1 MWKCIRCEKENK
13 DTAEICTEC
22 GHGRT
27 MDYVQHRTL
36 SKISAKLAKNWK
48 ISRNTEKEIKK
59 LNNENR
65 KKIQDLKKK
74 YRQTQL
80 QAKKDATKETPNENR
95 KNAEEVIQKKLS
107 SLRSSVA
114 FMKDEISKE
123 QDEINTLHGTIEE
136 RTKMV
141 DKDAKA
147 DKILTTIA
155 WIITIS
161 LFLYIVYRY
170 GFDGRWA
177 AVGEFF
183 GGMSDWVK
191 FEGTLS
197 IGDILKVVLVI
208 IVFGGIILFAIAM
221 SGIWLLAAVPAGII
235 GLIIELLIGRFI
247 GTVSDETLKQ
257 AKTERD
263 NAQNSIDKKK
273 NEINSIYQKI
283 APLQKQISKIEGSM
297 SILTDN
303 LSRVLPEHMS
313 EELERWTRRGNKVD
327 FIFCMSRKFRKTH
340 FSPRGES
347 CGDFCR

>member
-123 QDEINTLHGTIEE
+123 QDEINGLHVVVEEQNKLIE
-136 RTKMV
+136 
-141 DKDAKA
+141 KDIKA
-147 DKILTTIA
+147 DKKVTTIA
-155 WIITIS
+155 AVIAATIITS
-161 LFLYIVYRY
+161 LFVYIVYRY
-170 GFDGRWA
+170 RFNGRWT
-177 AVGEFF
+177 AVEECVNLGN
-183 GGMSDWVK
+183 W
-191 FEGTLS
+191 TTP
-197 IGDILKVVLVI
+197 ILI
-208 IVFGGIILFAIAM
+208 FAIVM
-221 SGIWLLAAVPAGII
+221 CDI
-235 GLIIELLIGRFI
+235 GLAIDLEERDYLVFDIFVRIIDLLIGRFI
-247 GTVSDETLKQ
+247 GKISYETWKQ

-283 APLQKQISKIEGSM
+283 ASSQKQISKIESSM
-297 SILTDN
+297 STLTDN

-313 EELERWTRRGNKVD
+313 EELERWTR
-327 FIFCMSRKFRKTH
+327 
-340 FSPRGES
+340 
-347 CGDFCR
+347 

>member
-36 SKISAKLAKNWK
+36 SKISAKLEKNWK

-208 IVFGGIILFAIAM
+208 IVSGGIILFAIAM

-257 AKTERD
+257 AETERD
-263 NAQNSIDKKK
+263 NAQKSIDKKK

-283 APLQKQISKIEGSM
+283 ASSQKQISKIESSM
-297 SILTDN
+297 STLTEN

-313 EELERWTRRGNKVD
+313 EELERWTR
-327 FIFCMSRKFRKTH
+327 
-340 FSPRGES
+340 
-347 CGDFCR
+347 

>member
-1 MWKCIRCEKENK
+1 MRAWQNN
-13 DTAEICTEC
+13 
-22 GHGRT
+22 G
-27 MDYVQHRTL
+27 YVQHRTL

-48 ISRNTEKEIKK
+48 ISRNTEKEIEK

-123 QDEINTLHGTIEE
+123 QDEINGLHVVVEEQNKLIE
-136 RTKMV
+136 
-141 DKDAKA
+141 KDIKA
-147 DKILTTIA
+147 DKKVTTIA
-155 WIITIS
+155 VVIAATIMNS
-161 LFLYIVYRY
+161 LFVYIVYRY
-170 GFDGRWA
+170 MFNGRWT
-177 AVGEFF
+177 AVEECVNLGN
-183 GGMSDWVK
+183 W
-191 FEGTLS
+191 TTP
-197 IGDILKVVLVI
+197 ILI
-208 IVFGGIILFAIAM
+208 FAIVICDIGWA
-221 SGIWLLAAVPAGII
+221 IDLEERDYLVFDIFVRII
-235 GLIIELLIGRFI
+235 DLLIGRFI
-247 GTVSDETLKQ
+247 GKISYETWKQ

-283 APLQKQISKIEGSM
+283 ASSQKQISKIESSM
-297 SILTDN
+297 STLTDN

-313 EELERWTRRGNKVD
+313 EELERWTR
-327 FIFCMSRKFRKTH
+327 
-340 FSPRGES
+340 
-347 CGDFCR
+347 

>member
-27 MDYVQHRTL
+27 MDYMRHRTL
-36 SKISAKLAKNWK
+36 AKIPAKLAKNWK

-191 FEGTLS
+191 VWGTLS

-283 APLQKQISKIEGSM
+283 ASSQKQISKIESSM
-297 SILTDN
+297 STLTDN

-313 EELERWTRRGNKVD
+313 EELERWTR
-327 FIFCMSRKFRKTH
+327 
-340 FSPRGES
+340 
-347 CGDFCR
+347 

>member
-48 ISRNTEKEIKK
+48 ISRNTEKEIEK

-257 AKTERD
+257 AETERD
-263 NAQNSIDKKK
+263 NAQKSIDKKK

-283 APLQKQISKIEGSM
+283 ASSQKQISKIESSM
-297 SILTDN
+297 STLTDN

-313 EELERWTRRGNKVD
+313 EKLERWTR
-327 FIFCMSRKFRKTH
+327 
-340 FSPRGES
+340 
-347 CGDFCR
+347 

>member
-27 MDYVQHRTL
+27 MDYIQHRTL

-208 IVFGGIILFAIAM
+208 IVSGGIMLFAIAM

-247 GTVSDETLKQ
+247 RTVSDETLKQ
-257 AKTERD
+257 AKTGRD

-283 APLQKQISKIEGSM
+283 ASSQKQISKIESSM
-297 SILTDN
+297 STLTDN

-313 EELERWTRRGNKVD
+313 EELERWTR
-327 FIFCMSRKFRKTH
+327 
-340 FSPRGES
+340 
-347 CGDFCR
+347 

>member
-48 ISRNTEKEIKK
+48 ISRNTEKEIEK

-80 QAKKDATKETPNENR
+80 QAKKDATR

-123 QDEINTLHGTIEE
+123 QDEINTLHGTIGE
-136 RTKMV
+136 RTKLI

-170 GFDGRWA
+170 GFGGRWA

-191 FEGTLS
+191 VWGTLS
-197 IGDILKVVLVI
+197 IGDILKCVLVI
-208 IVFGGIILFAIAM
+208 IVFGGIILIAIAI

-283 APLQKQISKIEGSM
+283 ASSQKQISKIESSM
-297 SILTDN
+297 STLTDN

-313 EELERWTRRGNKVD
+313 EELERWTR
-327 FIFCMSRKFRKTH
+327 
-340 FSPRGES
+340 
-347 CGDFCR
+347 

>member
-48 ISRNTEKEIKK
+48 ISRNTEKEIEK

-80 QAKKDATKETPNENR
+80 QAKKDATR

-136 RTKMV
+136 RTKLI

-170 GFDGRWA
+170 GFGGRWA

-191 FEGTLS
+191 VWGTLS
-197 IGDILKVVLVI
+197 IGDILKCVLVI
-208 IVFGGIILFAIAM
+208 IVFGGIILLAIAI

-283 APLQKQISKIEGSM
+283 ASSQKQISKIESSM
-297 SILTDN
+297 STLTDN

-313 EELERWTRRGNKVD
+313 EELERWTR
-327 FIFCMSRKFRKTH
+327 
-340 FSPRGES
+340 
-347 CGDFCR
+347 

>member
-27 MDYVQHRTL
+27 MDYIQHRTL

-136 RTKMV
+136 RTKLI

-208 IVFGGIILFAIAM
+208 IVSGGIMLFAIAM

-257 AKTERD
+257 AETERD
-263 NAQNSIDKKK
+263 NAQKSIDKKK

-283 APLQKQISKIEGSM
+283 ASSQKQISKIESSM
-297 SILTDN
+297 STLTDN

-313 EELERWTRRGNKVD
+313 EELERWTR
-327 FIFCMSRKFRKTH
+327 
-340 FSPRGES
+340 
-347 CGDFCR
+347 

>member
-36 SKISAKLAKNWK
+36 SKISAKLEKNWK

-80 QAKKDATKETPNENR
+80 QAKKDATR

-208 IVFGGIILFAIAM
+208 IVSGGIILFAIAM

-257 AKTERD
+257 AETERD
-263 NAQNSIDKKK
+263 NAQKSIDKKK

-283 APLQKQISKIEGSM
+283 ASSQKQISKIESSM
-297 SILTDN
+297 STLTDN

-313 EELERWTRRGNKVD
+313 EELERWTR
-327 FIFCMSRKFRKTH
+327 
-340 FSPRGES
+340 
-347 CGDFCR
+347 

>member
-48 ISRNTEKEIKK
+48 ISRNTEKEIEK

-80 QAKKDATKETPNENR
+80 QAKKDATR

-136 RTKMV
+136 RTKLI

-170 GFDGRWA
+170 GFGGRWA

-191 FEGTLS
+191 VWGTLS
-197 IGDILKVVLVI
+197 IGDILKCVLVI
-208 IVFGGIILFAIAM
+208 IVFGGIILFA
-221 SGIWLLAAVPAGII
+221 II

-283 APLQKQISKIEGSM
+283 ASSQKQISKIESSM
-297 SILTDN
+297 STLTDN

-313 EELERWTRRGNKVD
+313 EELERWTR
-327 FIFCMSRKFRKTH
+327 
-340 FSPRGES
+340 
-347 CGDFCR
+347 

>member
-36 SKISAKLAKNWK
+36 SKISAKLEKNWK

-80 QAKKDATKETPNENR
+80 QAKKDATR

-136 RTKMV
+136 RTKLI

-170 GFDGRWA
+170 GFGGRWA

-191 FEGTLS
+191 VWGTLS
-197 IGDILKVVLVI
+197 IGDILKCVLVI
-208 IVFGGIILFAIAM
+208 IVFGGIILFAIAI

-247 GTVSDETLKQ
+247 RTVSDETLKQ

-283 APLQKQISKIEGSM
+283 ASSQKQISKIESSM
-297 SILTDN
+297 STLTDN

-313 EELERWTRRGNKVD
+313 EELERWTR
-327 FIFCMSRKFRKTH
+327 
-340 FSPRGES
+340 
-347 CGDFCR
+347 

>member
-27 MDYVQHRTL
+27 MDYMRHRTL
-36 SKISAKLAKNWK
+36 AKIPAKLAKNWK

-80 QAKKDATKETPNENR
+80 QAKKDATR

-136 RTKMV
+136 RTKLI

-155 WIITIS
+155 WVITIS

-170 GFDGRWA
+170 GFGGRWA

-191 FEGTLS
+191 VWGTLS
-197 IGDILKVVLVI
+197 IGDILKCVLVI
-208 IVFGGIILFAIAM
+208 IVFGGIILFAIAI

-283 APLQKQISKIEGSM
+283 ASLEKQISKIESSM
-297 SILTDN
+297 STLTDN

-313 EELERWTRRGNKVD
+313 EKLERWTR
-327 FIFCMSRKFRKTH
+327 
-340 FSPRGES
+340 
-347 CGDFCR
+347 

>member
-1 MWKCIRCEKENK
+1 MWKYIRCEKENK

-48 ISRNTEKEIKK
+48 ISRNTEKEIEK

-80 QAKKDATKETPNENR
+80 QAKKDATKEKNR

-136 RTKMV
+136 RTKLI

-170 GFDGRWA
+170 GFGGRWA

-191 FEGTLS
+191 VVGTLS
-197 IGDILKVVLVI
+197 IGDILKCVLVI
-208 IVFGGIILFAIAM
+208 IVFGGIILFAIAI

-283 APLQKQISKIEGSM
+283 APLQKQISKIESSM
-297 SILTDN
+297 STLTDN
-303 LSRVLPEHMS
+303 LSLVLQEHMS
-313 EELERWTRRGNKVD
+313 EELERWTR
-327 FIFCMSRKFRKTH
+327 
-340 FSPRGES
+340 
-347 CGDFCR
+347 

>member
-27 MDYVQHRTL
+27 MDYIQHRTL

-48 ISRNTEKEIKK
+48 ISRNTEKEIEK

-283 APLQKQISKIEGSM
+283 ASSQKQISKIESSM
-297 SILTDN
+297 STLTDN

-313 EELERWTRRGNKVD
+313 EKLERWTR
-327 FIFCMSRKFRKTH
+327 
-340 FSPRGES
+340 
-347 CGDFCR
+347 

>member
-48 ISRNTEKEIKK
+48 ISRNTEKEIEK

-80 QAKKDATKETPNENR
+80 QAKKDATR
-95 KNAEEVIQKKLS
+95 KNAEEVIQKSLS
-107 SLRSSVA
+107 SLRSAVT

-136 RTKMV
+136 RTKLI

-170 GFDGRWA
+170 GFGGRWA

-191 FEGTLS
+191 VWGTLS
-197 IGDILKVVLVI
+197 IGDILKCVLVI
-208 IVFGGIILFAIAM
+208 IVFGGIILFAIAI

-283 APLQKQISKIEGSM
+283 ASLEKQISKIESSM
-297 SILTDN
+297 STLTDN

-313 EELERWTRRGNKVD
+313 EKLERWTR
-327 FIFCMSRKFRKTH
+327 
-340 FSPRGES
+340 
-347 CGDFCR
+347 

>member
-257 AKTERD
+257 AETERD
-263 NAQNSIDKKK
+263 NAQKSIDKKK

-283 APLQKQISKIEGSM
+283 ASSQKQISKIESSM
-297 SILTDN
+297 STLTDN

-313 EELERWTRRGNKVD
+313 EELERWTR
-327 FIFCMSRKFRKTH
+327 
-340 FSPRGES
+340 
-347 CGDFCR
+347 

>member
-36 SKISAKLAKNWK
+36 SKISAKLEKNWK

-95 KNAEEVIQKKLS
+95 KNAEEVIQRKLS

-208 IVFGGIILFAIAM
+208 IVSGGIILFAIAM

-257 AKTERD
+257 AETERD
-263 NAQNSIDKKK
+263 NAQKSIDKKK

-283 APLQKQISKIEGSM
+283 ASSQKQISKIESSM
-297 SILTDN
+297 STLTDN

-313 EELERWTRRGNKVD
+313 EELERWTR
-327 FIFCMSRKFRKTH
+327 
-340 FSPRGES
+340 
-347 CGDFCR
+347 

>member
-27 MDYVQHRTL
+27 MDYIQHRTL

-136 RTKMV
+136 RTKLI

-208 IVFGGIILFAIAM
+208 IVSGGIMLFAIAM

-283 APLQKQISKIEGSM
+283 ASSQKQISKIESSM
-297 SILTDN
+297 STLTDN

-313 EELERWTRRGNKVD
+313 EKLERWTR
-327 FIFCMSRKFRKTH
+327 
-340 FSPRGES
+340 
-347 CGDFCR
+347 

>member
-48 ISRNTEKEIKK
+48 ISRNTEKEIEK

-80 QAKKDATKETPNENR
+80 QAKKDATKETSNENR

-136 RTKMV
+136 RTKLI

-170 GFDGRWA
+170 GFGGRWA

-191 FEGTLS
+191 VEGTLS
-197 IGDILKVVLVI
+197 IGDILKGVLVI

-263 NAQNSIDKKK
+263 NTQNSIDKKK

-283 APLQKQISKIEGSM
+283 ASLEKQISKIESSM
-297 SILTDN
+297 STLTDN

-313 EELERWTRRGNKVD
+313 EELERWTR
-327 FIFCMSRKFRKTH
+327 
-340 FSPRGES
+340 
-347 CGDFCR
+347 

>member
-1 MWKCIRCEKENK
+1 MCKCIRCEKENK

-48 ISRNTEKEIKK
+48 ISRNTEKEIEK

-80 QAKKDATKETPNENR
+80 QAKKDATR

-136 RTKMV
+136 RTKLI

-170 GFDGRWA
+170 GFGGRWA

-191 FEGTLS
+191 VWGTLS
-197 IGDILKVVLVI
+197 IGDILKCVLVI
-208 IVFGGIILFAIAM
+208 IVFGGIILFAIAI

-283 APLQKQISKIEGSM
+283 ASLEKQISKIESSM
-297 SILTDN
+297 STLTDN

-313 EELERWTRRGNKVD
+313 EKLERWTR
-327 FIFCMSRKFRKTH
+327 
-340 FSPRGES
+340 
-347 CGDFCR
+347 

>member
-48 ISRNTEKEIKK
+48 ISRNTEKEIEK

-80 QAKKDATKETPNENR
+80 QAKKDATR

-136 RTKMV
+136 RTKLI

-170 GFDGRWA
+170 GFGGRWA

-191 FEGTLS
+191 VWGTLS
-197 IGDILKVVLVI
+197 IGDILKCVLVI
-208 IVFGGIILFAIAM
+208 IVFGGIILFAIAI

-283 APLQKQISKIEGSM
+283 ASLEKQISK
-297 SILTDN
+297 L
-303 LSRVLPEHMS
+303 RAA
-313 EELERWTRRGNKVD
+313 
-327 FIFCMSRKFRKTH
+327 
-340 FSPRGES
+340 
-347 CGDFCR
+347 

>member
-123 QDEINTLHGTIEE
+123 QDEINGLHVVVEEQNKLIE
-136 RTKMV
+136 
-141 DKDAKA
+141 KDIKA
-147 DKILTTIA
+147 DKKADKKATNEKTVTLRISNWEEYLDEGDWDEEDTIDLE
-155 WIITIS
+155 S
-161 LFLYIVYRY
+161 
-170 GFDGRWA
+170 
-177 AVGEFF
+177 
-183 GGMSDWVK
+183 
-191 FEGTLS
+191 
-197 IGDILKVVLVI
+197 GDIIGENSMVEDFEDWYYETYGIHVKVEYSTYGTNEDLYNMLTLGDTYDLICPSEYMIMKLTGTSVRA
-208 IVFGGIILFAIAM
+208 FFRYFR
-221 SGIWLLAAVPAGII
+221 SG
-235 GLIIELLIGRFI
+235 ELL
-247 GTVSDETLKQ
+247 
-257 AKTERD
+257 
-263 NAQNSIDKKK
+263 
-273 NEINSIYQKI
+273 Y
-283 APLQKQISKIEGSM
+283 
-297 SILTDN
+297 
-303 LSRVLPEHMS
+303 
-313 EELERWTRRGNKVD
+313 
-327 FIFCMSRKFRKTH
+327 
-340 FSPRGES
+340 
-347 CGDFCR
+347 

>member
-80 QAKKDATKETPNENR
+80 QAKKDATR

-136 RTKMV
+136 RTKLI

-147 DKILTTIA
+147 NKIITIIA
-155 WIITIS
+155 WIIAIFLS
-161 LFLYIVYRY
+161 VYLPYIASEGDSVQFCLFKP
-170 GFDGRWA
+170 G
-177 AVGEFF
+177 
-183 GGMSDWVK
+183 GGMNTDFVVA
-191 FEGTLS
+191 LIMVAPS
-197 IGDILKVVLVI
+197 ILIVI
-208 IVFGGIILFAIAM
+208 FGMFPGYAIIAAIVD
-221 SGIWLLAAVPAGII
+221 
-235 GLIIELLIGRFI
+235 LLIGRFI
-247 GTVSDETLKQ
+247 GKISYKTLKQ
-257 AKTERD
+257 AETERD
-263 NAQNSIDKKK
+263 NAQKSIDKKK

-283 APLQKQISKIEGSM
+283 APLEKQISKIEGSM

-313 EELERWTRRGNKVD
+313 EELERWTR
-327 FIFCMSRKFRKTH
+327 
-340 FSPRGES
+340 
-347 CGDFCR
+347 

>member
-48 ISRNTEKEIKK
+48 ISRNTEKEIEK

-80 QAKKDATKETPNENR
+80 QAKKDATR

-208 IVFGGIILFAIAM
+208 IVSGGIILFAIAM

-283 APLQKQISKIEGSM
+283 APLEKQISKIEGSM

-313 EELERWTRRGNKVD
+313 EELERWTR
-327 FIFCMSRKFRKTH
+327 
-340 FSPRGES
+340 
-347 CGDFCR
+347 

>member
-48 ISRNTEKEIKK
+48 ISRNTEKEIEK

-80 QAKKDATKETPNENR
+80 QAKKDATR

-107 SLRSSVA
+107 SLRSSVE

-136 RTKMV
+136 RTKLI

-170 GFDGRWA
+170 GFGGRWA

-191 FEGTLS
+191 VWGTLS
-197 IGDILKVVLVI
+197 IGDILKCVLVI
-208 IVFGGIILFAIAM
+208 IVFGGIILFAIAI

-283 APLQKQISKIEGSM
+283 ASSQKQISKIESSM
-297 SILTDN
+297 STLTDN

-313 EELERWTRRGNKVD
+313 EELERWTR
-327 FIFCMSRKFRKTH
+327 
-340 FSPRGES
+340 
-347 CGDFCR
+347 

>member
-48 ISRNTEKEIKK
+48 ISCNTEKEIKK

-123 QDEINTLHGTIEE
+123 QDEINGLHVVVEEQNKLIE
-136 RTKMV
+136 
-141 DKDAKA
+141 KDIKA
-147 DKILTTIA
+147 DKKVTTIA
-155 WIITIS
+155 AVIAATIIIS
-161 LFLYIVYRY
+161 LLVYIVYRY
-170 GFDGRWA
+170 RFNGRWT
-177 AVGEFF
+177 AVEEYVNLGN
-183 GGMSDWVK
+183 WR
-191 FEGTLS
+191 TP
-197 IGDILKVVLVI
+197 ILI
-208 IVFGGIILFAIAM
+208 FAIVM
-221 SGIWLLAAVPAGII
+221 CDI
-235 GLIIELLIGRFI
+235 GLASDLEECDYLVFDIFVRIIDLLIGRFI
-247 GTVSDETLKQ
+247 RTVSDEILKQ

-283 APLQKQISKIEGSM
+283 ASLEKQMSKIESSM
-297 SILTDN
+297 STLTDN

-313 EELERWTRRGNKVD
+313 EELERWTQ
-327 FIFCMSRKFRKTH
+327 
-340 FSPRGES
+340 
-347 CGDFCR
+347 

>member
-27 MDYVQHRTL
+27 MDYAQHRTL

-48 ISRNTEKEIKK
+48 ISRNTEKEIEK

-74 YRQTQL
+74 YRQTQLQAQKDATKETLHSQLLSLLSSL

-123 QDEINTLHGTIEE
+123 QDEINGLHVVVEEQNKLIE
-136 RTKMV
+136 
-141 DKDAKA
+141 KDIKA
-147 DKILTTIA
+147 DKKVTTIA
-155 WIITIS
+155 AVIAATIITS
-161 LFLYIVYRY
+161 LFVYIVYRY
-170 GFDGRWA
+170 RFNGRWT
-177 AVGEFF
+177 AVEECVNLGN
-183 GGMSDWVK
+183 W
-191 FEGTLS
+191 TTP
-197 IGDILKVVLVI
+197 ILI
-208 IVFGGIILFAIAM
+208 FAIVM
-221 SGIWLLAAVPAGII
+221 CDI
-235 GLIIELLIGRFI
+235 GLAIDLEERDYLVFDIFVRIIDLLIGRFI
-247 GTVSDETLKQ
+247 GKISYETWKQ

-283 APLQKQISKIEGSM
+283 APLEKQISKIESNM
-297 SILTDN
+297 STLTDN

-313 EELERWTRRGNKVD
+313 EELERWTR
-327 FIFCMSRKFRKTH
+327 
-340 FSPRGES
+340 
-347 CGDFCR
+347 

>member
-48 ISRNTEKEIKK
+48 ISRNTEKEIEK

-80 QAKKDATKETPNENR
+80 QAKKDATR

-136 RTKMV
+136 RTKLI

-170 GFDGRWA
+170 GFGGRWA

-191 FEGTLS
+191 VWGTLS
-197 IGDILKVVLVI
+197 IGDILKCVLVI
-208 IVFGGIILFAIAM
+208 IVFGGIILFAIAI

-247 GTVSDETLKQ
+247 GTVRDETLKQ

-283 APLQKQISKIEGSM
+283 ASSQKQISKIESSM
-297 SILTDN
+297 STLTDN
-303 LSRVLPEHMS
+303 L
-313 EELERWTRRGNKVD
+313 
-327 FIFCMSRKFRKTH
+327 
-340 FSPRGES
+340 
-347 CGDFCR
+347 

>member
-48 ISRNTEKEIKK
+48 ISRNTEKEIEK

-80 QAKKDATKETPNENR
+80 QAKKDATR

-136 RTKMV
+136 RTKLI

-170 GFDGRWA
+170 GFAGPWA

-191 FEGTLS
+191 VWGTLS
-197 IGDILKVVLVI
+197 IGDILKCVLVI
-208 IVFGGIILFAIAM
+208 IVFGGIILFAIAI

-283 APLQKQISKIEGSM
+283 ASLEKQISKIESSM
-297 SILTDN
+297 STLTDN

-313 EELERWTRRGNKVD
+313 EKLERWTR
-327 FIFCMSRKFRKTH
+327 
-340 FSPRGES
+340 
-347 CGDFCR
+347 

>member
-48 ISRNTEKEIKK
+48 ISRNTEKEIEK

-80 QAKKDATKETPNENR
+80 QAKKDATR

-136 RTKMV
+136 RTKLI

-191 FEGTLS
+191 VWGTLS
-197 IGDILKVVLVI
+197 IGDILKCVLVI
-208 IVFGGIILFAIAM
+208 IVFGGIILFAIAI

-283 APLQKQISKIEGSM
+283 ASSQKQISKIESSM
-297 SILTDN
+297 STLTDN

-313 EELERWTRRGNKVD
+313 EELERWTR
-327 FIFCMSRKFRKTH
+327 
-340 FSPRGES
+340 
-347 CGDFCR
+347 

>member
-48 ISRNTEKEIKK
+48 ISRNTEKEIEK

-257 AKTERD
+257 AETERD
-263 NAQNSIDKKK
+263 NAQKSIDKKK

-283 APLQKQISKIEGSM
+283 APLEKQISKIEGSM

-313 EELERWTRRGNKVD
+313 EELERWTR
-327 FIFCMSRKFRKTH
+327 
-340 FSPRGES
+340 
-347 CGDFCR
+347 

>member
-48 ISRNTEKEIKK
+48 ISRNTEKEIEK

-80 QAKKDATKETPNENR
+80 QAKKDATR

-136 RTKMV
+136 RTKLI

-170 GFDGRWA
+170 GFGGRWA

-191 FEGTLS
+191 VEGTLS
-197 IGDILKVVLVI
+197 IGDILKCVLVI
-208 IVFGGIILFAIAM
+208 IVFGGIILFAIAI

-283 APLQKQISKIEGSM
+283 ASSQKQISKIESSM
-297 SILTDN
+297 STLTDN

-313 EELERWTRRGNKVD
+313 EELERWTR
-327 FIFCMSRKFRKTH
+327 
-340 FSPRGES
+340 
-347 CGDFCR
+347 

>member
-80 QAKKDATKETPNENR
+80 QAKKDATKETSNENR

-136 RTKMV
+136 RTKLI

-170 GFDGRWA
+170 GFGGRWA

-191 FEGTLS
+191 VEGTLS
-197 IGDILKVVLVI
+197 IGDILKGVLVI

-263 NAQNSIDKKK
+263 NTQNSIDKKK

-283 APLQKQISKIEGSM
+283 ASLEKQISAV
-297 SILTDN
+297 TH
-303 LSRVLPEHMS
+303 LSLAQSLFIDKNPHS
-313 EELERWTRRGNKVD
+313 FHRGD
-327 FIFCMSRKFRKTH
+327 
-340 FSPRGES
+340 
-347 CGDFCR
+347 